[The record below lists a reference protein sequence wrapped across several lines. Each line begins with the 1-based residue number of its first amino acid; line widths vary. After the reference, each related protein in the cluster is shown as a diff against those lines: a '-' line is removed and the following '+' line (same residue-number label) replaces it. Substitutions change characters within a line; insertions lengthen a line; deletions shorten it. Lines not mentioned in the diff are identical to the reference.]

1 MDSIAATNATGT
13 ASLIQLL
20 SNSGSPLRAAGMS
33 AAEVQSALKNA
44 SPADI
49 VQISD
54 QALQLQLANGLFG
67 NPDTSQTDGLF
78 GAASPSSSTT
88 TLNNLLASLSATPG
102 SAATSGSPAPSVS
115 TQIASYQ
122 SELQSEQAQALL
134 AVGSTSGVS
143 GTSLNVLG

>member
-1 MDSIAATNATGT
+1 MDSVAATNATGT
-13 ASLIQLL
+13 ATLIQLL

-33 AAEVQSALKNA
+33 AAQVQSALKDA

-54 QALQLQLANGLFG
+54 QALQQQLANGLFG

-78 GAASPSSSTT
+78 AAASSSSSSTT
-88 TLNNLLASLSATPG
+88 LDNLLTSLSATPG
-102 SAATSGSPAPSVS
+102 SAATSGSQTASVS
-115 TQIASYQ
+115 SQIAQYQ

-134 AVGSTSGVS
+134 GVGATSGVS